1 MKEDAATEAS
11 SKKEGGGL
19 GRILGS
25 GIISGAADDDPSAI
39 GTYASAGARFGPDIL
54 WTAPVTLPMMFTVVY
69 LSSKLGQVSGRGL
82 FHAIRDFYPRWL
94 LWTVLAEVVIGN
106 TIEAAADLGGMAAA
120 INLSIRLPIPAIVAV
135 VAVILLCL
143 QVAGSYMLI
152 RRIFRWLAVTLLAY
166 VGAAL
171 LARPDFASTLRGSL
185 IPSVEFNKEFLSI
198 IVAIIG
204 TTLSAYL
211 YTWQSNEE
219 VEDEIAE
226 GRTTV
231 RERQGASERD
241 LRRTK
246 REILAG
252 MTFSNFIMYFVI
264 LSTASTLHVNGQVN
278 IETAAQAAEAL
289 KPIAGEAAG
298 FLFAAGIV
306 SVGFLAVPVM
316 TTGAAYDL
324 AQSFGIKGSLNA
336 KAREAPTFYIIIG
349 VVTAVAVAMN
359 FLGFNPMRAL
369 VWSGI
374 VQGFSTPPLLL
385 LILLMTNNRRI
396 MGDQVNSRA
405 INIMGWITTAVIFSA
420 SAGLVVTWFL

>member
-1 MKEDAATEAS
+1 MSCREDRRRKLRRKVVGKIKIDVEASKITHFLRMKSICRFGKTWPPVACLTCGKGRKPWKGIPPQAPYWQDYHYGLGNSGRCWNSRRSECLGASKREDPHAIRPVWKRHHAPCSKLGCSLKRACRAMKEDVASEAS

-19 GRILGS
+19 GRLLGR

-94 LWTVLAEVVIGN
+94 LWTVLAEVIIGN
-106 TIEAAADLGGMAAA
+106 TIEATADLGGMAAA
-120 INLSIRLPIPAIVAV
+120 INLSIRLPIPAIVAA

-152 RRIFRWLAVTLLAY
+152 RRIFRWLAMTLLAY

-171 LARPDFASTLRGSL
+171 LARPDFALTLRGSL

-241 LRRTK
+241 LRQTK

-252 MTFSNFIMYFVI
+252 MTFSNLIMYFVI
-264 LSTASTLHVNGQVN
+264 LDRVDAS
-278 IETAAQAAEAL
+278 
-289 KPIAGEAAG
+289 
-298 FLFAAGIV
+298 
-306 SVGFLAVPVM
+306 
-316 TTGAAYDL
+316 
-324 AQSFGIKGSLNA
+324 
-336 KAREAPTFYIIIG
+336 R
-349 VVTAVAVAMN
+349 
-359 FLGFNPMRAL
+359 
-369 VWSGI
+369 
-374 VQGFSTPPLLL
+374 
-385 LILLMTNNRRI
+385 
-396 MGDQVNSRA
+396 
-405 INIMGWITTAVIFSA
+405 
-420 SAGLVVTWFL
+420 